1 VRSLRLGLFALL
13 VVAGLVGASPPAGA
27 RTVAY
32 FALLA
37 VASAAWLA
45 WTFRPSPD
53 DAFPASL
60 AVTATAG
67 ALLLTAGGR
76 SALAIAAVFAVIAVS
91 TAVHRLQPGSAAI
104 VAVSALAAF
113 AVAALATG
121 VAAAALGM
129 GCILVGIPAGLVQR
143 EHRRRADQ
151 AELLLAEAQRTRE
164 EQARGAVLHERVRV
178 SREVHDVLAHTLA
191 GLAIQ
196 LESAEALLADAHD
209 PDRALEVV
217 RRSRGLVVDGID
229 ETRRAVAALR
239 GDEVSLGRGLADL
252 VESARAQGS
261 AASLEVAGP
270 AHDLPPDMRL
280 ALLRIAREALTN
292 VRRHAPDSTAVMRLD
307 HVVGLTTLTIA
318 NTVARSPQ
326 PTGGAGYGITG
337 MRERASLVGGEL
349 TAQLDGDVFT
359 VRVTVPA

>member
-1 VRSLRLGLFALL
+1 M
-13 VVAGLVGASPPAGA
+13 
-27 RTVAY
+27 
-32 FALLA
+32 
-37 VASAAWLA
+37 
-45 WTFRPSPD
+45 
-53 DAFPASL
+53 
-60 AVTATAG
+60 
-67 ALLLTAGGR
+67 
-76 SALAIAAVFAVIAVS
+76 
-91 TAVHRLQPGSAAI
+91 
-104 VAVSALAAF
+104 SALAAF
-113 AVAALATG
+113 AVAAVATG

-129 GCILVGIPAGLVQR
+129 GCVLVGIPAGLVQR

-217 RRSRGLVVDGID
+217 RRSRGLVSTAW
-229 ETRRAVAALR
+229 TRRGAPSRRCAATR
-239 GDEVSLGRGLADL
+239 CRSARGLADL

-261 AASLEVAGP
+261 AASLEVAATSARSP
-270 AHDLPPDMRL
+270 ARHAV

-292 VRRHAPDSTAVMRLD
+292 VRRHAPDRSRGDAPRPR
-307 HVVGLTTLTIA
+307 VGLTTLTIA
-318 NTVARSPQ
+318 NTVARRPL

-337 MRERASLVGGEL
+337 MRERAGLVGGEL